1 MITRCAACIVG
12 MAVLCPRCSLC
23 FLTRCWM
30 FICCL
35 QLDSLNNSG
44 QTACHCGAPN
54 CRGVIEKSVCVT
66 SVRDGDRHRH
76 RHTQTH
82 THTHTHTHTQTQRHT
97 HARAH
102 THRHTHTHTHTH
114 THSLSLSLWNR
125 GEAQPLGMTGTRKC
139 ATSVVVMAHC
149 CCVTLPAV
157 PVHITRHALAC
168 PHQVTAGKTMMM
180 TTMMSFG
187 TAQLTRAP
195 LCRPWAMRNGHLFSF
210 CV

>member
-1 MITRCAACIVG
+1 MCLGERVWASLPNATLQKERSSLLITRCAACIVG

-54 CRGVIEKSVCVT
+54 CRGVIEKSVRVT

-82 THTHTHTHTQTQRHT
+82 THTHTHTHTR
-97 HARAH
+97 
-102 THRHTHTHTHTH
+102 
-114 THSLSLSLWNR
+114 SLSLFVEQGR
-125 GEAQPLGMTGTRKC
+125 G
-139 ATSVVVMAHC
+139 
-149 CCVTLPAV
+149 PAV
-157 PVHITRHALAC
+157 GDDGYEEVCHKCRGDGTLLLCDFAGCPRAYHAAC
-168 PHQVTAGKTMMM
+168 AGLPPSSDSREDDDDDDNDELWYCPAHKS
-180 TTMMSFG
+180 TT
-187 TAQLTRAP
+187 
-195 LCRPWAMRNGHLFSF
+195 
-210 CV
+210 V